1 MKKRSIVS
9 VAAEN
14 ITLRRKAS
22 GLTQAQ
28 VANRIS
34 VEKESVS
41 RMESGKISL
50 NLERLQQFADL
61 FGCPVSGLL
70 KEPSQDAQAQ
80 AETIAALM
88 SHLEPEEREM
98 IVNIVAE
105 VVRLC
110 SMRKVHTPK

>member
-1 MKKRSIVS
+1 MKKRSIAS

-14 ITLRRKAS
+14 IALRRKAS

-61 FGCPVSGLL
+61 FGCPVSELL

-88 SHLEPEEREM
+88 THLEPEEREM

>member
-1 MKKRSIVS
+1 MKNRSIAS

-28 VANRIS
+28 VASRIS

-61 FGCPVSGLL
+61 FGCPVSELL
-70 KEPSQDAQAQ
+70 KEPSQDVQVQ
-80 AETIAALM
+80 AETIAALI

-98 IVNIVAE
+98 VINIVAD

-110 SMRKVHTPK
+110 SVRKPHAPE